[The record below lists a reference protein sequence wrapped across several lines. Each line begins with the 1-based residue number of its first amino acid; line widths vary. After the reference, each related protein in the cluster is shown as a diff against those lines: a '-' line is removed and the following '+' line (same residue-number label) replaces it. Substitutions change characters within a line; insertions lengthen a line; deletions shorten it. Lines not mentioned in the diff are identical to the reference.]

1 MMLSQHQFQIRMQQE
16 VMLTMTSQPLP
27 QQMTMIPMEASAAV
41 MTTMKKA
48 VAEKVVKPA
57 TILTSIIKKLTN
69 KKLRHTI
76 RQPVGVFYF
85 IDNAFSALSG
95 F

>member
-1 MMLSQHQFQIRMQQE
+1 
-16 VMLTMTSQPLP
+16 
-27 QQMTMIPMEASAAV
+27 
-41 MTTMKKA
+41 MKKA
-48 VAEKVVKPA
+48 VAEKVAKPA